1 MGFFSLGILT
11 SLQFAWWDVCASP
24 MRSYNKVKVWRDK
37 ILDTVNYLQ
46 SESAKWKALFTT
58 LKAPYSLLRGMGL
71 NPQMAATFL
80 FAGAVATTGVVAA
93 EVMEGRSFSRVT
105 QGITQHQL
113 WVEY

>member
-58 LKAPYSLLRGMGL
+58 LKAPYSYLVLSHLDYLL
-71 NPQMAATFL
+71 NT
-80 FAGAVATTGVVAA
+80 VVLAL
-93 EVMEGRSFSRVT
+93 SNS
-105 QGITQHQL
+105 
-113 WVEY
+113 

>member
-58 LKAPYSLLRGMGL
+58 LKAPYSLLRGLGL

-80 FAGAVATTGVVAA
+80 FAGSVATTGVVAA
-93 EVMEGRSFSRVT
+93 EVMEGRRFRRGDS
-105 QGITQHQL
+105 
-113 WVEY
+113 